1 MVEPTVPNGGG
12 DFGPICGLLCLG
24 VIHGAIKKLFELIL
38 EGVYKL
44 VVINVPDCA
53 SLILQNVIL
62 RRILV
67 FFRVVSNKVGLGII
81 LF

>member
-1 MVEPTVPNGGG
+1 MKPTIPDGGG
-12 DFGPICGLLCLG
+12 DFGPISRLLRLR
-24 VIHGAIKKLFELIL
+24 VIHGAIKKLFELIF
-38 EGVYKL
+38 EGIYKL

-53 SLILQNVIL
+53 SFVLQNVVL

-67 FFRVVSNKVGLGII
+67 FFRVVSNEVGLGII